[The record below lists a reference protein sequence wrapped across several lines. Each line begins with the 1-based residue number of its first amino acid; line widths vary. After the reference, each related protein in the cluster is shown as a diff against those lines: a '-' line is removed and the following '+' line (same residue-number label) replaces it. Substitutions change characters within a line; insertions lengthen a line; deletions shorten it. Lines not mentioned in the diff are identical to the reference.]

1 MGLNPD
7 RLVRSPRFIEEPV
20 QSSLA
25 VVPWAKLYSRLDAS
39 ELSSTNEIP
48 QLPKGTPVPVM
59 FPPIPRQPKQSK
71 PRPSAE
77 RTAVHK
83 PAWEEWLETPV
94 IRLSHVLVLVV
105 SGTMFG
111 VGLSALA
118 LEFLGTLPGL
128 EFLKL

>member
-1 MGLNPD
+1 
-7 RLVRSPRFIEEPV
+7 V

-39 ELSSTNEIP
+39 ELSATNELP
-48 QLPKGTPVPVM
+48 QLPPGTPVPVM
-59 FPPIPRQPKQSK
+59 FPPTPRKSQGKSVSK
-71 PRPSAE
+71 LSARPSAE
-77 RTAVHK
+77 RTVVHK
-83 PAWEEWLETPV
+83 QPAWEEWLETPV
-94 IRLSHVLVLVV
+94 IRLSHIAVLVV

-118 LEFLGTLPGL
+118 LEFLGTVPGL